1 MRWLRKNDVIIGCED
16 KGIEY
21 NLMAICQNVTL
32 HQLYH
37 DQLKKDHEKEIVKEG
52 EQDEYVS

>member
-1 MRWLRKNDVIIGCED
+1 MEWKRLNGVIIGCED

-21 NLMAICQNVTL
+21 NLIAICKNPL
-32 HQLYH
+32 MHQLYH
-37 DQLKKDHEKEIVKEG
+37 DQLKKDKES

>member
-1 MRWLRKNDVIIGCED
+1 MRWLRKNGVIIGCEE

-21 NLMAICQNVTL
+21 NLMAICQNPIM

-37 DQLKKDHEKEIVKEG
+37 EQLKKDKEG

>member
-1 MRWLRKNDVIIGCED
+1 MRWLRKNGVIIACED

-21 NLMAICQNVTL
+21 NLIAICRNPLL
-32 HQLYH
+32 HELYH
-37 DQLKKDHEKEIVKEG
+37 EQLKKDKEG